1 MIWSLYA
8 MLGTNMWYHENDR
21 VLFDD
26 EAWDKIVT
34 AAAENGINQIVLDLG
49 EGVRYASH
57 PELAKPGAW
66 TRQRVRREVKRLR
79 ALGIELIPKMN
90 FSACHH
96 LWLGEYRWMMST
108 KKYYEVC
115 RDLITEVYSLFESPR
130 YIHIGMD
137 EEGDPQF
144 FKMMELVAYR
154 QGELYWHDL
163 QFLLDCVRDTGAT
176 PWIWADSCMYKPE
189 EFRAHIS
196 TEDIVLQP
204 WIYYSIKKEHYT
216 KTEGK
221 ETYINI
227 GKEYGIDFVEEAP
240 IWQIFTR
247 ESMIA
252 ANDGYKLVPCASLY
266 FENEWC
272 HDDLPDYYKSGAPK
286 DSILGYM
293 TAPWLR
299 TQNEN
304 VDAIIAGIKAL
315 AAAREKY
322 YGEI

>member
-21 VLFDD
+21 VLFDE
-26 EAWDKIVT
+26 EAWDKVVS

-66 TRQRVRREVKRLR
+66 TRQRVHKEVKRLR
-79 ALGIELIPKMN
+79 ELGIELIPKMN
-90 FSACHH
+90 FSATHH

-163 QFLLDCVRDTGAT
+163 QFLLDCVRDAGAT

-216 KTEGK
+216 PTKGK
-221 ETYINI
+221 ERYIRI
-227 GKEYGIDFVEEAP
+227 GEEYGIDYVEEAP
-240 IWQIFTR
+240 IWQTFTR
-247 ESMIA
+247 ESMVA
-252 ANDGYKLVPCASLY
+252 ANDGYKLVPCASLF

-272 HDDLPDYYKSGAPK
+272 HEDLADYYKSGALK
-286 DSILGYM
+286 ENILGYM
-293 TAPWLR
+293 TAPWVK

-304 VDAIIAGIKAL
+304 VDTIIAGIKAL

-322 YGEI
+322 YGK

>member
-1 MIWSLYA
+1 

-26 EAWDKIVT
+26 EAWDKIVA

-57 PELAKPGAW
+57 PELARPGAW
-66 TRQRVRREVKRLR
+66 TRQRVHREVKRLR

-90 FSACHH
+90 FSAGHH

-130 YIHIGMD
+130 YIHLGMD
-137 EEGDPQF
+137 EEGDAQF
-144 FKMMELVAYR
+144 FKLMELVAYR

-163 QFLLDCVRDTGAT
+163 QFLLDCVRDVGAT
-176 PWIWADSCMYKPE
+176 PWIWADSCMYNPE

-196 TEDIVLQP
+196 TKDIVLQP
-204 WIYYSIKKEHYT
+204 WIYYSVKKEHYT
-216 KTEGK
+216 PTKDK
-221 ETYINI
+221 ERYIKI
-227 GKEYGIDFVEEAP
+227 GKEYGVDFVEEAP

-247 ESMIA
+247 ESMVA
-252 ANDGYKLVPCASLY
+252 AKDGYKLVPCASLV

-272 HDDLPDYYKSGAPK
+272 HDDLPDYYKNGAPK

-293 TAPWLR
+293 TAPWLK

-322 YGEI
+322 YGE